1 MKVKQWAASL
11 FFPIFM
17 TGLSVFAY
25 VWESL
30 KNGDLSVRFAYR
42 GAYIA
47 FAAIGLLIIILTC
60 ALKIDTSEYFI
71 SRLVIFVI
79 TAVIWFAVI
88 WRFADEFNAWL
99 TWLPVLLLFILL
111 ANIISTQVVVFRKY
125 ASAREWLICLFSN
138 PVLELLVCPIMV
150 VSAGDSLAGSRYY
163 SFM

>member
-1 MKVKQWAASL
+1 MKAKQWAASL
-11 FFPIFM
+11 FFPFFM
-17 TGLSVFAY
+17 TGLPVYAY

-30 KNGDLSVRFAYR
+30 KNGDWSVRFAFR

-71 SRLVIFVI
+71 PRIVIFGI
-79 TAVIWFAVI
+79 TLAAISVVVHFAI
-88 WRFADEFNAWL
+88 NL
-99 TWLPVLLLFILL
+99 NYWLPTLFLLIFLS
-111 ANIISTQVVVFRKY
+111 NIISTQVIVFKKY

-138 PVLELLVCPIMV
+138 PVLELLVCSIMTMLV
-150 VSAGDSLAGSRYY
+150 GVRLAGLGYY

>member
-17 TGLSVFAY
+17 TGLPVFAY

-30 KNGDLSVRFAYR
+30 KNGDWSVRFDFR

-47 FAAIGLLIIILTC
+47 FAAIGLLTIILTC

-71 SRLVIFVI
+71 PRIVVFGI
-79 TAVIWFAVI
+79 TLAAVAVLLLIISTDDLNYWFPA
-88 WRFADEFNAWL
+88 
-99 TWLPVLLLFILL
+99 LLLFILL
-111 ANIISTQVVVFRKY
+111 ANIISTQVVVFKKY

-138 PVLELLVCPIMV
+138 PVLELLVCSTMTLLDGV
-150 VSAGDSLAGSRYY
+150 RLAGLGYHT
-163 SFM
+163 FM